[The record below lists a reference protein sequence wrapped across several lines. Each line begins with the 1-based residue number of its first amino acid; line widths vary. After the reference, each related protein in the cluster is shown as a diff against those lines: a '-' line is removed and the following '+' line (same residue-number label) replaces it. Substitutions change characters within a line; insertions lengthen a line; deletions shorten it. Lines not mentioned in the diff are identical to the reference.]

1 MQEWQSS
8 GGREREHAPVA
19 CNRSHVH
26 TIEQTPTV
34 DKEETTFAVFLLG
47 EESDH
52 TIKVTLE
59 VNKLK
64 LPMEV
69 HTGVAVSVISSTT
82 RNKYFPKCS
91 PEMHH
96 SCSNHLNWR
105 TDATCWEM
113 TVEVS

>member
-34 DKEETTFAVFLLG
+34 DEEETTFAVFLLG
-47 EESDH
+47 EESHH

-69 HTGVAVSVISSTT
+69 DTDVAVSVISSMT

-91 PEMHH
+91 LR
-96 SCSNHLNWR
+96 CTTAVL
-105 TDATCWEM
+105 TT
-113 TVEVS
+113 